1 MKSTRSR
8 VSVNP
13 GEFRQQVGC
22 MMIIQ
27 YVADWQVLWD
37 DDEHDFGGK
46 LSLSRTTFLDPWWV
60 IPTSSSK
67 CAICETSKK
76 GFHLFRTPR
85 LKMAGRNSVERP
97 SPCKFPWKV
106 ALLTC
111 WCAFRRRRLAQSLQ
125 RGFGLR
131 HFSCKFPYKV
141 AVVQCPSAVRLRRLA
156 QKCGARFWKGA
167 FTHRRNFTQKS
178 FYTQKLL
185 HGRLYTQEPL
195 HFTQKS
201 FYTEEPLHTKELL
214 HTDENFTQKS
224 FCTEELLQKEELLH
238 KEVFRQK
245 NLYAETR
252 LHRRAFTQKSFYTQK
267 LLRRRATEEFLH
279 TEAFTHKSF
288 YTEELLHRESF
299 RQKRFYTE

>member
-1 MKSTRSR
+1 MWLIGKYFETTTNTTLGGNCPFPGPPSWTRGGSYLLLR
-8 VSVNP
+8 GVG
-13 GEFRQQVGC
+13 GESG
-22 MMIIQ
+22 
-27 YVADWQVLWD
+27 
-37 DDEHDFGGK
+37 
-46 LSLSRTTFLDPWWV
+46 DPN
-60 IPTSSSK
+60 

-85 LKMAGRNSVERP
+85 LKMAGRNSVQRP
-97 SPCKFPWKV
+97 FPCKFPWKV

-131 HFSCKFPYKV
+131 HFSGKFPYKV
-141 AVVQCPSAVRLRRLA
+141 GSCAMSKCSSTAQACTKVWGAVLERGV
-156 QKCGARFWKGA
+156 
-167 FTHRRNFTQKS
+167 
-178 FYTQKLL
+178 YTQKKFYTEELL
-185 HGRLYTQEPL
+185 HTEAITRKTL
-195 HFTQKS
+195 HRRAFTL
-201 FYTEEPLHTKELL
+201 YTEEPLHTKELL

-245 NLYAETR
+245 NLYAEKR

-288 YTEELLHRESF
+288 YTEEPLHRESF